1 MSHIKL
7 HKLHCFL
14 NDESD
19 ADEVFLKHNSKK
31 IWPLG
36 FFKSVNSGDI
46 KEIDLTMSHEDPHE
60 PLVIELWD
68 YDLLSANDL
77 IGSFSLTIGDEIKG
91 RFQASMKAEKGST
104 ASYLLDWEILD

>member
-1 MSHIKL
+1 MSDIKL

-14 NDESD
+14 NDETDS
-19 ADEVFLKHNSKK
+19 DEVFLKYNQQK

-46 KEIDLTMSHEDPHE
+46 KKLDVTLRHDNPKE

-68 YDLLSANDL
+68 YDFLSRNDL
-77 IGSFSLTIGDEIKG
+77 IGTFTLTIGAETSG
-91 RFQASMKAEKGST
+91 RFQANMLAADSGT
-104 ASYLLDWEILD
+104 ASYLLDWEILA

>member
-1 MSHIKL
+1 MSEIKL

-14 NDESD
+14 NDETDS
-19 ADEVFLKHNSKK
+19 DEVFLKIRNKK

-36 FFKSVNSGDI
+36 FFKSIDSGDI
-46 KEIDLTMSHEDPHE
+46 KKIDLTLTHKDPNQ

-77 IGSFSLTIGDEIKG
+77 IGSFTLLIGNEKKG
-91 RFQASMKAEKGST
+91 RFQASMKAESRST
-104 ASYLLDWEILD
+104 ASYLLDWEILA

>member
-1 MSHIKL
+1 MSDIKL

-14 NDESD
+14 NDETDS
-19 ADEVFLKHNSKK
+19 DEVFLKYNQQK

-46 KEIDLTMSHEDPHE
+46 KKLDVTLRHENPKE

-68 YDLLSANDL
+68 YDFLSRNDL
-77 IGSFSLTIGDEIKG
+77 IGTFTLRIGDETSG
-91 RFQASMKAEKGST
+91 RFQANMLAADGGT